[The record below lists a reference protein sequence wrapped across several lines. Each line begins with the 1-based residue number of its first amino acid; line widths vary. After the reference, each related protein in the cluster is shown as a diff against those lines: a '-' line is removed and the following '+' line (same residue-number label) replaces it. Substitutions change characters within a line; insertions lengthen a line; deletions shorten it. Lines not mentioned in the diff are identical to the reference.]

1 MTKIKYSVV
10 TVPPAVEPIQRD
22 ELVKL
27 DLKLSDDTIE
37 DDLLDIY
44 IQAAREY
51 VEDITGRSLI
61 TQTRVVKLD
70 YFPPAPYGALEVYF
84 ESPEPWWPT
93 ITLTHGRVQDDSVV
107 IKYFDTDDVEQTL
120 STSEYWVDTH
130 GDIARVIAKNTWPN
144 TYCRPNAVTIEYVAG
159 YGDAPG
165 DVPAAIR
172 RACLLMVGHF
182 YENRQE
188 VTPFNVKQIPAGVDT
203 LLASYIINQ
212 YAGY

>member
-1 MTKIKYSVV
+1 MNKVKYSVV

-51 VEDITGRSLI
+51 VEDRTGRSLI

-70 YFPPAPYGALEVYF
+70 YFPPAMYPYDTLPDTSWRGL
-84 ESPEPWWPT
+84 
-93 ITLTHGRVQDDSVV
+93 TLTHGRVQEDSVV
-107 IKYFDTDDVEQTL
+107 VKYYDTDGVEQTL
-120 STSEYWVDTH
+120 DPSEYWVDTH
-130 GDIARVIAKNTWPN
+130 SDIVRVIAKNTWPN
-144 TYCRPNAVTIEYVAG
+144 TYCRPNSVSIEYLAG
-159 YGDAPG
+159 YGDAPE
-165 DVPAAIR
+165 DIPAAIR

-188 VTPFNVKQIPAGVDT
+188 VTPFNVKQIPAGVDA
-203 LLASYIINQ
+203 LLAPYIINQ